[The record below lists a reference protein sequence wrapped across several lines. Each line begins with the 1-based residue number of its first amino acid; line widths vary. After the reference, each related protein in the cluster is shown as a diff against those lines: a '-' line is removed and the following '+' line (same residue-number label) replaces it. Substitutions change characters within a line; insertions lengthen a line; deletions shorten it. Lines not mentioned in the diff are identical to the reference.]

1 MNEVKA
7 ISVPVSSSVMLI
19 LYSVMMPLVVAIGG
33 ALQISLM
40 DVELGVVI
48 LAISGESY
56 GSK

>member
-1 MNEVKA
+1 
-7 ISVPVSSSVMLI
+7 MLI

-33 ALQISLM
+33 GLQISLT